1 MKNPFKPQPRKFSES
16 SLKRTFK
23 EFSISGINHYAP
35 HFESPEIEYYL
46 HNNVLSN
53 HESTIRITFP
63 EEQSLSEYGL
73 QLKRFIE
80 SLPLSDRCIESWFDI
95 EYMFRL
101 GVRPVKTKMYKI
113 EEKQ

>member
-16 SLKRTFK
+16 SLKKAFN
-23 EFSISGINHYAP
+23 EFSINGINHYAP

-63 EEQSLSEYGL
+63 AEESLSEYGL
-73 QLKRFIE
+73 QLKRFIKG
-80 SLPLSDRCIESWFDI
+80 LPLSVNCIESWYDI

-101 GVRPVKTKMYKI
+101 GARPVKTKIYNI
-113 EEKQ
+113 GEIQ